1 MQCFYDFVVL
11 LFIEADQVPLTVDM
25 LFAQNLRARTSKSF
39 SGLQTQLCSNGIM
52 SCFVMNFYVWIWGIG
67 QATPRF
73 VKESLIQTSPDI
85 GHCGFSFF
93 VCNM

>member
-1 MQCFYDFVVL
+1 MNFYDFVVL
-11 LFIEADQVPLTVDM
+11 LYIEADQVPLTVDM
-25 LFAQNLRARTSKSF
+25 LFAQNLRTRTSKSF
-39 SGLQTQLCSNGIM
+39 SGLQTQLYSNGIM
-52 SCFVMNFYVWIWGIG
+52 SRFDMNFYVWICGIG

-93 VCNM
+93 GCNM

>member
-1 MQCFYDFVVL
+1 MNFYDFVVL
-11 LFIEADQVPLTVDM
+11 LYIEADQVPLTVDM

-39 SGLQTQLCSNGIM
+39 SGLQTQLYSNGIM
-52 SCFVMNFYVWIWGIG
+52 SRFDMNFYVWICGIG

-93 VCNM
+93 GCNM